1 MNKLLS
7 NSSYSVGLIMAPRRH
22 SGAGIRW
29 SSYVGDLRCIAT
41 GSSYI
46 SVNYNNNCN
55 NNIYFIKEQ
64 TEARQG
70 RELMRGGV
78 RTFSTKSS
86 KPIKQ
91 YTTKSAKLSTSLS
104 TAQRE
109 GAPHERLLILG
120 SGVAGCSTALTAAR
134 YGIPVT
140 VLHAGSNKEDCN
152 SYWAQG
158 GVIYRNYRLL
168 ENGGDR

>member
-1 MNKLLS
+1 
-7 NSSYSVGLIMAPRRH
+7 MAPRRH

-41 GSSYI
+41 GSSSYNK
-46 SVNYNNNCN
+46 SVNYNNCN
-55 NNIYFIKEQ
+55 NIKSSNKEQ
-64 TEARQG
+64 REARQG
-70 RELMRGGV
+70 RDIRGV
-78 RTFSTKSS
+78 RTFSTTTS
-86 KPIKQ
+86 KQIKQ
-91 YTTKSAKLSTSLS
+91 YTTKSAKLSTLS
-104 TAQRE
+104 TQQQNS
-109 GAPHERLLILG
+109 APHERLLILG

-168 ENGGDR
+168 EKSNNVKR

>member
-1 MNKLLS
+1 
-7 NSSYSVGLIMAPRRH
+7 MAPRRH
-22 SGAGIRW
+22 TGAGIRW

-41 GSSYI
+41 GSSSYNTF
-46 SVNYNNNCN
+46 VNYNNCN
-55 NNIYFIKEQ
+55 NIKSSNKEQ
-64 TEARQG
+64 RESRQG
-70 RELMRGGV
+70 SMNRGV
-78 RTFSTKSS
+78 RTFSTTS
-86 KPIKQ
+86 KQIKQ
-91 YTTKSAKLSTSLS
+91 YTKSAKLSTLS
-104 TAQRE
+104 TTQRE

-168 ENGGDR
+168 EKSNNVKR

>member
-1 MNKLLS
+1 
-7 NSSYSVGLIMAPRRH
+7 MAPRRH
-22 SGAGIRW
+22 IGAGIRW
-29 SSYVGDLRCIAT
+29 SSYVGDLRYIAT
-41 GSSYI
+41 GSSSYNTF
-46 SVNYNNNCN
+46 VNYNNCN
-55 NNIYFIKEQ
+55 NIKSSNKEQ
-64 TEARQG
+64 RDARQG
-70 RELMRGGV
+70 SMNRGV
-78 RTFSTKSS
+78 RTFSTSS

-91 YTTKSAKLSTSLS
+91 YTKSAKLSTLS

-168 ENGGDR
+168 EKSNNVKR

>member
-1 MNKLLS
+1 
-7 NSSYSVGLIMAPRRH
+7 MAPRRH

-41 GSSYI
+41 GSSSYNNTF
-46 SVNYNNNCN
+46 VNYNNNCN
-55 NNIYFIKEQ
+55 NSVNFNKEQ
-64 TEARQG
+64 REGRLG
-70 RELMRGGV
+70 RELIKGV
-78 RTFSTKSS
+78 RTFSTTTNKQ
-86 KPIKQ
+86 IKQ
-91 YTTKSAKLSTSLS
+91 YTKSAKLSTLS
-104 TAQRE
+104 TAQQRG

-140 VLHAGSNKEDCN
+140 VLHAGSKKEDCN

-168 ENGGDR
+168 EKFDSGR